1 MVDESLWTITPF
13 ILRMKYSNISQTSI
27 YFENHTDENKN
38 EIRLSIATHKCTKNA
53 PWVI

>member
-27 YFENHTDENKN
+27 YFENHTNENEN
-38 EIRLSIATHKCTKNA
+38 EILKYDLTHSK
-53 PWVI
+53 